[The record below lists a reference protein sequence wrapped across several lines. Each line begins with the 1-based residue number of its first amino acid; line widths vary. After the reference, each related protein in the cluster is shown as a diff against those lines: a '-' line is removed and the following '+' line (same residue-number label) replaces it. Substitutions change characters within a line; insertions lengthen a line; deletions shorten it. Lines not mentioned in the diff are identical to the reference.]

1 MTKLLNIKE
10 RKNFYLL
17 VFLYSFF
24 SILEVLNISLIFPI
38 MEGLLENQAS
48 KSVYSSYLK
57 DVMGEENNLIKILL
71 LFFLLFLFKNIY
83 FIIITYF
90 QNSFIFNFKR
100 KVSNEIFEKLITSEY
115 KSFNTKN
122 SSAYLKNII
131 GDTTQVAQCIG
142 MLIIFYSDLLVLL
155 CVFIMLMLFNFEVTV
170 LVFIILISLLI
181 IYVVFF
187 KKKFKV
193 LGVDRY
199 NKEEKIYKLLNNTF
213 GSFTEIKLFKKE
225 KYFSKLY
232 DGINTTYIETLKK
245 YDFLQSI
252 PRVFFEL
259 FGITIII
266 AVIIFAKLKNE
277 AEIVNY
283 LPLISIFS
291 LSLIRLMPI
300 FNRITISLQNIRY
313 GRQTINI
320 LYDELRRY
328 QLPIKNDKKFYK
340 FNIKK
345 NDSINVVNLNFK
357 IDQKIILEDINLKFS
372 LNSKIGIYGDSGS
385 GKSTFVKIFSGLIKP
400 TMGDIFVNNQSIFE
414 NISSWQNNIALLKQE
429 NFILDGTI
437 KENICFGERDID
449 DQQLAIAIKKANL
462 ENMIKS
468 LSMGLNTNIGENGNK
483 ISGGERQRIC
493 IARSFYFQ
501 KNILIFD
508 EPTSSLDEENEREI
522 LQCINSIQDKLV
534 ILISHNKENFKNF
547 DKIYYF
553 KNGKLISEN

>member
-38 MEGLLENQAS
+38 MEGLLENQTS

-57 DVMGEENNLIKILL
+57 DVMGEENNLVKILL

-122 SSAYLKNII
+122 SSSYLKNII

-155 CVFIMLMLFNFEVTV
+155 CIFIMLMLFNFEVTV

-199 NKEEKIYKLLNNTF
+199 NKEEKLYKLLNNTF

-252 PRVFFEL
+252 PRAFFEL

-277 AEIVNY
+277 AQIANY

-320 LYDELRRY
+320 LYDELRKY

-345 NDSINVVNLNFK
+345 NDSINVVNLNYK

-449 DQQLAIAIKKANL
+449 DQQLAIAIKEANL

-493 IARSFYFQ
+493 LARSFYFQ
-501 KNILIFD
+501 KDILIFD

-547 DKIYYF
+547 DKIYYL
-553 KNGKLISEN
+553 KNGKLVSEN

>member
-100 KVSNEIFEKLITSEY
+100 KVSNEIFDKLITSEY

-155 CVFIMLMLFNFEVTV
+155 CIFIMLMLFNFEVTV

-193 LGVDRY
+193 LGLDRY
-199 NKEEKIYKLLNNTF
+199 NKEEKLYKLLNNTF

-225 KYFSKLY
+225 KYFSKLH

-252 PRVFFEL
+252 PRAFFEL

-277 AEIVNY
+277 EQIVNY

-320 LYDELRRY
+320 LYDELRKY
-328 QLPIKNDKKFYK
+328 QLTIKNDKRFYK
-340 FNIKK
+340 FYIKK
-345 NDSINVVNLNFK
+345 NDTINVVNLNFK
-357 IDQKIILEDINLKFS
+357 IDQKLILEDINLKFP

-385 GKSTFVKIFSGLIKP
+385 GKSTFIKIFSGLIKP

-493 IARSFYFQ
+493 LAR
-501 KNILIFD
+501 
-508 EPTSSLDEENEREI
+508 
-522 LQCINSIQDKLV
+522 
-534 ILISHNKENFKNF
+534 
-547 DKIYYF
+547 
-553 KNGKLISEN
+553 